1 VIDCFG
7 VGLTGEVDAHLLVAG
22 PGASPLADDPEATGV
37 YREVEAH
44 WARLPPPV
52 RRRIHLLRL
61 PMHDFEENAAIVNAL
76 QSNANVVIKK
86 SLEEGFGLGVTEAM
100 WKRRAVVAS
109 AVGGH
114 REQIE
119 HGVSGLLIPDP
130 RDVDAAGAAIA
141 NLLDP
146 AVARRLGSA
155 ARRRVR
161 DHFLPDHYLEQ
172 WLALLTGIAR
182 T

>member
-1 VIDCFG
+1 M
-7 VGLTGEVDAHLLVAG
+7 
-22 PGASPLADDPEATGV
+22 DD
-37 YREVEAH
+37 
-44 WARLPPPV
+44 
-52 RRRIHLLRL
+52 I
-61 PMHDFEENAAIVNAL
+61 EENAAIVNAL
-76 QSNANVVIKK
+76 QRNADVVIKK

-119 HGVSGLLIPDP
+119 HGVSGLLIRDP
-130 RDVDAAGAAIA
+130 RDLAAAGNAIV
-141 NLLDP
+141 NLLD
-146 AVARRLGSA
+146 AALARRIGSA

-172 WLALLTGIAR
+172 WLALLTCVAR
-182 T
+182 TGAVASKNSRARGANNDGTTLTCASRSRRNQR